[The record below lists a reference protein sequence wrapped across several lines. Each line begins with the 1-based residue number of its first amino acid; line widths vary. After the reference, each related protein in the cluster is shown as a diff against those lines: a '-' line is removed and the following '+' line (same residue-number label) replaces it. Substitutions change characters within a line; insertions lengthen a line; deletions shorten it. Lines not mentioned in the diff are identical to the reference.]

1 MKKILNRI
9 IMELEKAKECSYKL
23 ESEIYEELSKE
34 EIISYFDELY
44 NNISQWNIYLQ
55 NNESKKIISNY
66 KKYESIISE
75 LELCLMDYDDD
86 IRITDISLSYY
97 ELGKKLTEF
106 IGGK

>member
-1 MKKILNRI
+1 MKKLINRI

-23 ESEIYEELSKE
+23 ESGIYEELSKE

-44 NNISQWNIYLQ
+44 NNISQWNIYLH
-55 NNESKKIISNY
+55 NNELKKIISNY

-75 LELCLMDYDDD
+75 LELCLIDYDD

-106 IGGK
+106 VVNPK